1 VKLLLDT
8 HTLLWSAHE
17 PEKLSVAAAD
27 AIRSRNNDVFVS
39 PVSAIE
45 ITTKARK
52 DRLEYDTDLARQ
64 FMTEVTAR
72 GFELVAISGEH
83 AERAGRYAAENQD
96 PWDRLLAAQAQIE
109 GLTLVSCDGKMSGF
123 GVETLW

>member
-8 HTLLWSAHE
+8 HTLLWAAHE
-17 PEKLSVAAAD
+17 PDKLSIAAAN
-27 AIRSRNNDVFVS
+27 AIRSWDNDVFVS
-39 PVSAIE
+39 PVSAME
-45 ITTKARK
+45 IATKDRK
-52 DRLEYDTDLARQ
+52 GRLEYDTDLARQ
-64 FMTEVTAR
+64 FMTEVKAR
-72 GFELVAISGEH
+72 GFELVPISGEH

-109 GLTLVSCDGKMSGF
+109 GLTLVSCDGNMAGF